1 MKKKL
6 KNKKSQVLIISIFA
20 FILLFIFA
28 FMVVEVGNLIYLKI
42 HMQNIADSAAMEG
55 GTWYARSLNIV
66 SLSNK
71 VLFLV
76 AAGGLVSIFLTLGVT
91 TSTVK
96 NAIEIVQKIQD
107 VFAGTGNF
115 ENVKIA
121 PALNAAAVII
131 NGKRNEETL
140 CVPIFNVEDFDLS
153 APLPSFNLKRRTLS
167 DFLDFNDNDANDK
180 YYYKKK
186 STGEKVYVDEKDT
199 RKNKI
204 GWTIEKK
211 TGKRLIKE
219 SSAVLSDDLKDKLGS
234 IKNVLKDFIDIPFDI
249 IEIGEHTILII
260 ALKKD
265 IKQQLGT
272 KFFVRK
278 NSSDEIVPSIL
289 IATSMVKIEGGK
301 MDFWELDGATY
312 TPKLQHVVLPQI
324 KITDYGN
331 ETLSYL
337 ADFSKNAISD
347 ITSETDV
354 NNIFSYL
361 SKLTQFLSDNLILH

>member
-1 MKKKL
+1 MKKNL
-6 KNKKSQVLIISIFA
+6 KSKKSQVLIISIFA

-28 FMVVEVGNLIYLKI
+28 FMIVEVGNLIYLKI
-42 HMQNIADSAAMEG
+42 HLQNIADSAAMEG

-76 AAGGLVSIFLTLGVT
+76 AAGGLVSIFLTLGVS

-115 ENVKIA
+115 ANVRIA

-131 NGKRNEETL
+131 NGQRNEGTL
-140 CVPIFNVEDFDLS
+140 CIPIFNVEDFDLS
-153 APLPSFNLKRRTLS
+153 DPLPSFNLKRRTLS

-219 SSAVLSDDLKDKLGS
+219 SPAVLSDDLKDKLGS

-249 IEIGEHTILII
+249 IETGEHTILII

-278 NSSDEIVPSIL
+278 NSSSEIVPSLL

-301 MDFWELDGATY
+301 MDFWELDGAAY
-312 TPKLQHVVLPQI
+312 TPKLQHIVLPQI
-324 KITDYGN
+324 KITDNEN

-337 ADFSKNAISD
+337 ADFSKDTISD
-347 ITSETDV
+347 ISSETDV
-354 NNIFSYL
+354 NNIFSFL
-361 SKLTQFLSDNLILH
+361 SKSTQFLTDNLILH